1 MLVYV
6 GAIPITMSDYDSILP
21 EGRGVWVPIDH
32 GVSDYPAKGLE
43 NLEETIAA
51 VVRGGA
57 DAIIAHKGVI
67 SAFGHLHPGHMIAH
81 LSASTRHGGKRCD
94 DKVLVGSC
102 EEMLSRG
109 AVAVSVQVN
118 LGSEY
123 EAEMIERMG
132 AVTEEAH
139 LLGMPSLGM
148 VYARGT
154 GLNLLTDDDTKGIAH
169 AVRLGFELGCDVVKT
184 SWTGNASSFAK
195 VTAAVPIPV
204 LIAGG
209 DFQMGDLGLLEMIHQ
224 AIVAGAAGVCMGRQI
239 FTHPSPEKITRAI
252 VQIVHEGATAEE
264 AFTIL

>member
-6 GAIPITMSDYDSILP
+6 VTIPITMSDYDSILP

-43 NLEETIAA
+43 NLEKVITA

-67 SAFGHLHPGHMIAH
+67 SAFGHLHPGQMVAHM
-81 LSASTRHGGKRCD
+81 SASTRHGGKHSN

-118 LGSEY
+118 MGSEY

-148 VYARGT
+148 VYARGP
-154 GLNLLTDDDTKGIAH
+154 GLNLLADDETKGIAH

-184 SWTGNASSFAK
+184 SWTGDANSFAK

-209 DFQMGDLGLLEMIHQ
+209 DSDMGDLGLLEMIYQ
-224 AIVAGAAGVCMGRQI
+224 AITAGAAGVCMGRQI
-239 FTHPSPEKITRAI
+239 FTHPNPEKITRAI

>member
-1 MLVYV
+1 
-6 GAIPITMSDYDSILP
+6 MSDYEAILP
-21 EGRGVWVPIDH
+21 EGRGVWFPIDH
-32 GVSDYPAKGLE
+32 GASDYPAKGLE
-43 NLEETIAA
+43 NLEEVIAA

-67 SAFGHLHPGHMIAH
+67 STFGHLHPGHMIAH
-81 LSASTRHGGKRCD
+81 LSASTRHAGKRSD

-123 EAEMIERMG
+123 EADMIERMG

-139 LLGMPSLGM
+139 LLAMPSLGM
-148 VYARGT
+148 IYARGP
-154 GLNLLTDDDTKGIAH
+154 GLNLMSDDETKGIAH

-184 SWTGNASSFAK
+184 SWTGDTSSFAK

-209 DFQMGDLGLLEMIHQ
+209 DSQMGDLGLLKMIHQ
-224 AIVAGAAGVCMGRQI
+224 AIGAGAAGVCMGRQI
-239 FTHPSPEKITRAI
+239 FTHPDPEKITRAI